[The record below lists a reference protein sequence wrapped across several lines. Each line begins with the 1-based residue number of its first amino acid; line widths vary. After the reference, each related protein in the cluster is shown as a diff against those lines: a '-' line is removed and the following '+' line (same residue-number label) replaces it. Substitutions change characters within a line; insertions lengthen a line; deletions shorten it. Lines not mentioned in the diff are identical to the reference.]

1 MANEK
6 PEIELSKLTPEQVKK
21 LEGELTGLIGG
32 AHSMSSERIAT
43 MVTQGHS
50 SHLDETSARPT
61 APAAPD
67 RRRPPA
73 PHRRADP
80 ISARLIGQGSC
91 RSLRTE

>member
-61 APAAPD
+61 APAGA
-67 RRRPPA
+67 RPPA
-73 PHRRADP
+73 PASATPTGGSHFGTADRP
-80 ISARLIGQGSC
+80 GELPQP
-91 RSLRTE
+91 